1 MVRSF
6 TDVHRKYTMF
16 ADDWSNM
23 FGHFV
28 RGSKVLT
35 LTEDTISALRCS
47 EICDTMSLLGV
58 NIKPR
63 MIEEIAK
70 EGYTDVVIFLDGD
83 NPRVRMAARKIAKRL
98 PFLRT
103 RIVETGNDPKHYS
116 REELE
121 CLILTS

>member
-1 MVRSF
+1 M
-6 TDVHRKYTMF
+6 Y
-16 ADDWSNM
+16 
-23 FGHFV
+23 GHYIK
-28 RGSKVLT
+28 GTEVLT

-70 EGYTDVVIFLDGD
+70 AGYKEVVIFLDGD

-103 RIVETGNDPKHYS
+103 RIVETGSDPKHYS
-116 REELE
+116 PEELE